1 MTASRPLFQPPGLNC
16 VTAKTWRQW
25 ALGLG
30 LALASSA
37 WADIHVGV
45 VLSLTGPGA
54 SLGIPEEK
62 VIQLWPAELGGQKVK
77 FSILNDNTDTSTAS
91 KNTMRLITED
101 KVDLII
107 EIGRAH
113 V

>member
-1 MTASRPLFQPPGLNC
+1 MNASPSHPKKSRSSGPIFTGL
-16 VTAKTWRQW
+16 RQ
-25 ALGLG
+25 LMIGVGLT
-30 LALASSA
+30 LSTTV

-62 VIQLWPAELGGQKVK
+62 VIQLWPGELGGHKVK

-107 EIGRAH
+107 GS
-113 V
+113 

>member
-77 FSILNDNTDTSTAS
+77 FSIL
-91 KNTMRLITED
+91 K
-101 KVDLII
+101 
-107 EIGRAH
+107 IGRAH

>member
-16 VTAKTWRQW
+16 ATAKTWRQW

-54 SLGIPEEK
+54 
-62 VIQLWPAELGGQKVK
+62 
-77 FSILNDNTDTSTAS
+77 
-91 KNTMRLITED
+91 
-101 KVDLII
+101 
-107 EIGRAH
+107 
-113 V
+113 